1 DEPDTGALLRE
12 ARKRGVETRV
22 LDLGENPGDAAAE
35 APEGPIGIAGGDG
48 SLGPVAA
55 VAIERDV
62 PFVCIPVG
70 RRNHFARD
78 AGLPRDD
85 LPAALAAFTG
95 EERRI
100 DVGRAGDRVFLN
112 NVSLGIYADL
122 VHRRRA
128 LTAALRAEPLEATLD
143 GEPLP
148 ARIILVANNSYS
160 LAL

>member
-1 DEPDTGALLRE
+1 MPQSMTRPGDLRRCAGPAFLAARSIEEALE
-12 ARKRGVETRV
+12 
-22 LDLGENPGDAAAE
+22 LGETPGDAAAE

-95 EERRI
+95 EECRI

-112 NVSLGIYADL
+112 NVSLGVYAHL
-122 VHRRRA
+122 VHRRDRARRRREALAAARA
-128 LTAALRAEPLEATLD
+128 LALAVRADPLEAT
-143 GEPLP
+143 
-148 ARIILVANNSYS
+148 
-160 LAL
+160 